1 MGNPARSI
9 AALAAAIVLLSSCA
23 GGAAPTSR
31 TAAVVEPK
39 VVIVTFD
46 GIRWQEIFR
55 GADQQLARDARF
67 VDADWFEDWVYKPFL
82 APPDRPAALTPFLHQ
97 VVAVEGV
104 LIGNRDAG
112 ECARV
117 ANDMWFSYPG
127 YDELLTGRPD
137 PSIVENDDKWNA
149 NVSFLEHL
157 NRMPAFAGRVHMLGT
172 WSLFPKIVNSERS
185 GIPVNA
191 GFGDRGPTDAMTW
204 RFGRQLLLKDKPR
217 VLYLAFGD
225 TDEYAHGGDY
235 MNYLAAIERGDD
247 VLRQIWE
254 IIQADPYYRE
264 QTTLIVTT
272 DHGRGETPVES
283 WQDHSAMRYHKLN
296 PDYQPQYNETGV
308 EGSGNVWFAAI
319 GPAVRREGANT
330 QAAGQCAET
339 RQVAA
344 SSLSALDQDW
354 RQFDPE
360 AGAPFPFIR
369 TAGRP

>member
-1 MGNPARSI
+1 MHSRSWSLASRLAV
-9 AALAAAIVLLSSCA
+9 AAFFFSGCA
-23 GGAAPTSR
+23 GPHAILSTETEGD
-31 TAAVVEPK
+31 PK
-39 VVIVTFD
+39 LVIVTFD
-46 GIRWQEIFR
+46 GLRWQEIFR
-55 GADQQLARDARF
+55 GADQKLAHDPRF
-67 VDADWFEDWVYKPFL
+67 VGEDWLEDWVDKPYL
-82 APPDRPAALTPFLHQ
+82 KPMDRPAALTPFLHQ
-97 VVAVEGV
+97 VVAADGV
-104 LIGNRDAG
+104 LIGNRDEG

-127 YDELLTGRPD
+127 YIDLLTGSTD

-149 NVSFLEHL
+149 NVSFLEYL
-157 NRMPAFAGRVHMLGT
+157 NQIPAFAGRVQMLGT

-204 RFGRQLLLKDKPR
+204 RFGRQLLLREKPR

-254 IIQADPYYRE
+254 MLQADPYYRD

-272 DHGRGETPVES
+272 DHGRGDDPVEA
-283 WQDHSAMRYHKLN
+283 WQDHSAVRYHKLN
-296 PDYQPQYNETGV
+296 PDYQPQYNATGV
-308 EGSGNVWFAAI
+308 KGSGDVWFAAI
-319 GPAVRREGANT
+319 GPAVRREGATT

-344 SSLSALDQDW
+344 SGLSALNEDW
-354 RQFDPE
+354 RRFDPE

-369 TAGRP
+369 TGDRP

>member
-1 MGNPARSI
+1 
-9 AALAAAIVLLSSCA
+9 
-23 GGAAPTSR
+23 
-31 TAAVVEPK
+31 
-39 VVIVTFD
+39 
-46 GIRWQEIFR
+46 
-55 GADQQLARDARF
+55 
-67 VDADWFEDWVYKPFL
+67 
-82 APPDRPAALTPFLHQ
+82 
-97 VVAVEGV
+97 
-104 LIGNRDAG
+104 
-112 ECARV
+112 
-117 ANDMWFSYPG
+117 
-127 YDELLTGRPD
+127 
-137 PSIVENDDKWNA
+137 
-149 NVSFLEHL
+149 
-157 NRMPAFAGRVHMLGT
+157 
-172 WSLFPKIVNSERS
+172 
-185 GIPVNA
+185 
-191 GFGDRGPTDAMTW
+191 MTW